1 MKRGTYVLIIFL
13 IFFFLVIITFASF
26 VYLEF
31 GRPPSVKSN
40 SYLEI
45 TLSGSL
51 QEKTS
56 PDLFMSFFG
65 VSPGLSMYDIWLNF
79 QKAERDRRIQAIV
92 LRFGTLQCGWAKIN
106 ELRDLVLEFRKTGK
120 KVYATFEESLDAD
133 KEYFLATACDRI
145 VLLPSGIMM
154 INGIGGYFPFF
165 KRGLEKLGIDYE
177 VEHIAEYKTAMN
189 EFTEAGFTPA
199 HKEMMESIYGDIYS
213 YYLRQIASA
222 RGKSEEEIQELLDY
236 GFFQGQEAKEKGMVD
251 EVLYEDEF
259 QNVLRDNGRKL
270 TKISQDRYTKINP
283 ASLGLYRGRKIALI
297 YGMGTI
303 LTGEGMY
310 QVMGSSTVARWIR
323 QARMDPSVEAI
334 VFRIDSPGGSAVG
347 SDVIWREVVL
357 AKKEKPIV
365 VSMSDL
371 AGSGGYWIAM
381 SAHKIVA
388 QPQTWTGSIGVIW
401 GKPNLVK
408 LYEKLGVTAEEMTF
422 GEKADIFSTFRK
434 WTPEE
439 RALIKKEM
447 TWTYE
452 QFLTKASEGR
462 KMTKEEVNE
471 IGRGR
476 VWTGNQAVK
485 IGLVD
490 ELGGLSKAIDL
501 AKDLAGIPA
510 GEQVK
515 LVVQPKKVSFFDMF
529 LARRFIKMDLGRGS
543 RMEKTIAALKLLETP
558 RIWAIMPFW
567 ISLN

>member
-1 MKRGTYVLIIFL
+1 
-13 IFFFLVIITFASF
+13 
-26 VYLEF
+26 
-31 GRPPSVKSN
+31 
-40 SYLEI
+40 
-45 TLSGSL
+45 
-51 QEKTS
+51 
-56 PDLFMSFFG
+56 
-65 VSPGLSMYDIWLNF
+65 MYDIWLNF

-154 INGIGGYFPFF
+154 VNGIGGYFPFF

-222 RGKSEEEIQELLDY
+222 RGKSEEEIQELLNY

-297 YGMGTI
+297 YGVGTI
-303 LTGEGMY
+303 LIGEGMY
-310 QVMGSSTVARWIR
+310 QIMGSSTVARWIR

-408 LYEKLGVTAEEMTF
+408 LYEKLGITAEEMTF

-452 QFLTKASEGR
+452 QFLTKTAEGR

-471 IGRGR
+471 IGKGR

>member
-13 IFFFLVIITFASF
+13 IFFVLIIITFASF
-26 VYLEF
+26 IYLEF
-31 GRPPSVKSN
+31 GKPPSVKSN

-45 TLSGSL
+45 NLSGSL
-51 QEKTS
+51 EEKSS

-65 VSPGLSMYDIWLNF
+65 LSPALSMHDIWLNF
-79 QKAERDRRIQAIV
+79 QKAKRDSRIQAIV
-92 LRFGTLQCGWAKIN
+92 LRLGTLQCGWAKVN
-106 ELRDLVLEFRKTGK
+106 EIRDLVLEFRKTGK
-120 KVYATFEESLDAD
+120 KVYATIEESLDAD

-145 VLLPSGIMM
+145 ILHPSGIMLV
-154 INGIGGYFPFF
+154 NGIGGYFPFF
-165 KRGLEKLGIDYE
+165 KKGLEKLGIEYE
-177 VEHIAEYKTAMN
+177 VEHIEEYKTAMN
-189 EFTEAGFTPA
+189 EFTEEGFTPS
-199 HKEMMESIYGDIYS
+199 HQEMMKSIYGDIYS
-213 YYLRQIASA
+213 YYVQKIAEA
-222 RGKSEEEIQELLDY
+222 RGKSEEEIKALLDY
-236 GFFQGQEAKEKGMVD
+236 GFFQGPEAKEKGMVD
-251 EVLYEDEF
+251 DVLYEDEF
-259 QNVLRDNGRKL
+259 QDILQENGRRL
-270 TKISQDRYTKINP
+270 TKISQERYSKISP
-283 ASLGLYRGRKIALI
+283 SSLGLYRGRKIALI

-303 LTGEGMY
+303 LTGEGIY
-310 QVMGSSTVARWIR
+310 QIMGSSTVARWIR
-323 QARMDPSVEAI
+323 QARQDKSIEAI

-357 AKKEKPIV
+357 AKREKPIV

-401 GKPNLVK
+401 GKPNLAK
-408 LYEKLGVTAEEMTF
+408 LYEKLGVTAEKLTF
-422 GEKADIFSTFRK
+422 GDKADIFSTFRK

-439 RALIKKEM
+439 RTLIKEEM
-447 TWTYE
+447 SWTYE
-452 QFLTKASEGR
+452 QFLTKVADGR

-490 ELGGLSKAIDL
+490 ELGGLSRAIDL

-510 GEQVK
+510 AEEVK

-529 LARRFIKMDLGRGS
+529 FARRFIQSDSIHEPLL
-543 RMEKTIAALKLLETP
+543 EKTVSTIKLLESP

-567 ISLN
+567 ISPD